1 MQNFTI
7 IFVIKHE
14 LCDLS
19 VTYTPHNM
27 KNKIERKFSTLECKL
42 YSEKCAALIQN
53 TDPLQIIVSR
63 RTGGC
68 FCSSH
73 SSQSTSPSQSLA
85 LVQGESGLSLEIGS
99 DVRSSH
105 FSRSLP
111 NLAFHSGLHAQ
122 SRSTLE
128 IPIFW
133 FIHNE
138 GLLVDK
144 HQQARAL
151 SDMVVVVQ
159 SEPSSW
165 ESHLQCNGQ
174 SLLWDL
180 RLKNLAI
187 ILSILELTSCLLH
200 RRPTKAALAA
210 VSEHLAGVLPLHL
223 VYSQV
228 HETAIEDWTRS
239 VGCNPVFCYIWR
251 FTCFPIQSDT
261 IARSYIL
268 TTLEESIQLV
278 NSAINLL
285 LMERTCILFLVS
297 RSLFQALQENYV
309 MADALRLLYTL
320 EDTTKGFADYVNGT
334 VASLHPIHC
343 TRQRKVFLRFLLLA
357 SCTLVVL
364 KPRRPKPKIN

>member
-1 MQNFTI
+1 MF
-7 IFVIKHE
+7 E
-14 LCDLS
+14 
-19 VTYTPHNM
+19 
-27 KNKIERKFSTLECKL
+27 
-42 YSEKCAALIQN
+42 
-53 TDPLQIIVSR
+53 
-63 RTGGC
+63 
-68 FCSSH
+68 
-73 SSQSTSPSQSLA
+73 
-85 LVQGESGLSLEIGS
+85 
-99 DVRSSH
+99 
-105 FSRSLP
+105 
-111 NLAFHSGLHAQ
+111 
-122 SRSTLE
+122 
-128 IPIFW
+128 
-133 FIHNE
+133 
-138 GLLVDK
+138 
-144 HQQARAL
+144 
-151 SDMVVVVQ
+151 
-159 SEPSSW
+159 
-165 ESHLQCNGQ
+165 
-174 SLLWDL
+174 
-180 RLKNLAI
+180 
-187 ILSILELTSCLLH
+187 LSILELTSCLLH

-285 LMERTCILFLVS
+285 LMERTSEHTFKALPIQERELLNK
-297 RSLFQALQENYV
+297 FQALQENYV